1 MIYNGNRYIVIF
13 SLFFLF
19 IFSPLCADDFSWDD
33 VSVESLLDSTRFQQN
48 TCPPSPSDILLLL
61 SQFGIIDLLKENLYD
76 KSYELNNRYI
86 LDLPLF
92 TFPWYH
98 SRCKEKG
105 YQFFYNAT
113 NKMTFA
119 KECDKISSYLAIAG
133 NDFIEKLQTSLEE
146 ISSIYP
152 VFKPE
157 VALELL
163 TLFEHFTV
171 QDRSLGIMIDGEKK
185 INDGRLRWFLP
196 IYWHIRNHF
205 VSHAVEKAISNI
217 MDPIAGK
224 QDPDAAWFFAEQYL
238 IEDQLGFGDLRF
250 EYDVPFMDSD
260 TFKARIGLMIDLPI
274 AFPLGYGLLGSNF
287 TPPKCRP
294 ILDLQKLFTL
304 LICDTGDITN
314 APEATDFL
322 YQALNNLSA
331 ILLNS
336 ATGNNGHIGLG
347 IMWRTKSALT
357 RFVPRPWAEPIYFQ
371 SRMSVEYLLPG
382 TEYRAFVQKNNS
394 SAFESRNFES
404 ADPNIAGQNLLFL
417 EQTLTDR
424 LFPPFIH
431 ATVFP
436 GFVIRSTSRA
446 VYEGPVWGFFVG
458 SDTWIKT
465 KEHITSL
472 ETSDCFF
479 NSLNIANA
487 ERPVAYQSKMF
498 AGIVHRYC
506 MSPDSEWAF
515 SVNYDATVIRSGI
528 GKDTTLTFNIDINF

>member
-13 SLFFLF
+13 SLFFSLT
-19 IFSPLCADDFSWDD
+19 FSPILADDFSWDD
-33 VSVESLLDSTRFQQN
+33 LSIESLLNTTNFEQATRA
-48 TCPPSPSDILLLL
+48 PGPIDILTLL
-61 SQFGIIDLLKENLYD
+61 SQLGIIDLLKENLYD
-76 KSYELNNRYI
+76 KSYELNKRYI

-133 NDFIEKLQTSLEE
+133 NGFVEKLQTALQATSA
-146 ISSIYP
+146 
-152 VFKPE
+152 VFPAFDPDT
-157 VALELL
+157 ALELL
-163 TLFEHFTV
+163 TLFEHFAV
-171 QDRSLGIMIDGEKK
+171 QDRSLGIMFDGEKK
-185 INDGRLRWFLP
+185 ICDGRLRWFLP
-196 IYWHIRNHF
+196 VYWHVRNHF
-205 VSHAVEKAISNI
+205 VTHAVEKAISNI
-217 MDPIAGK
+217 MDPIVGK

-250 EYDVPFMDSD
+250 EYDVPFMESD
-260 TFKARIGLMIDLPI
+260 TFKARIGLMVDLPI

-287 TPPKCRP
+287 QAPQCRP
-294 ILDLQKLFTL
+294 ILDLQKIFTI
-304 LICDTGDITN
+304 LISDSADIVNDTET
-314 APEATDFL
+314 TDFL

-336 ATGNNGHIGLG
+336 ATGNNGHLGLG
-347 IMWRTKSALT
+347 IMWRTKSLLT

-371 SRMSVEYLLPG
+371 SRMSVEYLLPA
-382 TEYRAFVQKNNS
+382 TEYRAFVPKNNAL
-394 SAFESRNFES
+394 AFESRNFES
-404 ADPNIAGQNLLFL
+404 EDPNIAEQNLLFL

-431 ATVFP
+431 AIVFP

-472 ETSDCFF
+472 QAPDCVV
-479 NSLNIANA
+479 NGLNLAKA

-506 MSPDSEWAF
+506 MSEDSEWAF